1 MNKNKKIKK
10 RVPRATISNDTPEK
24 NSVYK
29 NYPKEKP
36 KTYIEPSGFE
46 KPTKKKPTIFKR
58 ILKFILIISVILILS
73 YIGYNYMQN
82 KQNSNKPLEKLVA
95 EQIDTNKSNLKEE
108 NNENI
113 DDDLFVSELT
123 KEGKKLVTKEEN
135 WDKNRVERDG
145 EHRTKLSDAKI
156 GQIDINKVRIHE
168 PIYAGASELN
178 LRRGSATVDYKEP
191 LNEQT
196 TAIAGHVAGRY
207 QYFTEIKQLV
217 KGDLIKIKDYKN
229 KKTYTYKVDRT
240 YTVKPT
246 QREILADNKKR
257 KARKLLLMTCH
268 NYDGTKR
275 IFKERWIVEAYEI

>member
-1 MNKNKKIKK
+1 MTENKKRKK
-10 RVPRATISNDTPEK
+10 RVPRASISVDKKEN
-24 NSVYK
+24 NNVYK
-29 NYPKEKP
+29 NYPKEKS
-36 KTYIEPSGFE
+36 KTYIEPSGYE
-46 KPTKKKPTIFKR
+46 KPIKKRSTILMKT
-58 ILKFILIISVILILS
+58 LKLFLISFLILILS
-73 YIGYNYMQN
+73 YMGYNYLLDKKN
-82 KQNSNKPLEKLVA
+82 VDNSLKNLVS
-95 EQIDTNKSNLKEE
+95 EQITTPKSNTEKEE
-108 NNENI
+108 SV
-113 DDDLFVSELT
+113 DDDLFVTELT

-145 EHRTKLSDAKI
+145 EHRTNLRDAKI

-217 KGDLIKIKDYKN
+217 KGDLIKIKDYKE

-246 QREILADNKKR
+246 QREILQDNKHR